1 MPGFV
6 QDKNRAYDLVTRLG
20 TPADVAAPVTWRIG
34 LSS

>member
-6 QDKNRAYDLVTRLG
+6 QDKSRAYDLVARLS
-20 TPADVAAPVTWRIG
+20 TPADVAAPATWRIG